1 MRSSFITLLL
11 GSALGST
18 ASPAYA
24 EEAADAEITVTGIR
38 QAYRGDFNDKEIPQ
52 AISVIDAKLLEE
64 NNILRLTDALDL
76 NASPRQLLDLL
87 S

>member
-24 EEAADAEITVTGIR
+24 EEAADAEITVTGTSRR
-38 QAYRGDFNDKEIPQ
+38 QD
-52 AISVIDAKLLEE
+52 E
-64 NNILRLTDALDL
+64 N
-76 NASPRQLLDLL
+76 
-87 S
+87 